1 MWLFHLCRAVKIQ
14 TFSPAFPSA
23 ESIAKAFCWLSICNL
38 WNFKEKA
45 SAVFYGTANL
55 LSLLPLALAF
65 PTNEQSRLNVFRS
78 GGSVASLFVR
88 KVFSLLAGVAL
99 AAHLSTS
106 RTPWERRGRSGDTE
120 RASPSKRPLSLSQQA
135 HCSSSNAFNVK

>member
-14 TFSPAFPSA
+14 TFSPAFPLA
-23 ESIAKAFCWLSICNL
+23 ESIAKAFCWLSLWNF

-45 SAVFYGTANL
+45 SAVFYGTASF

-65 PTNEQSRLNVFRS
+65 PTNGQSRLNAFRS
-78 GGSVASLFVR
+78 GGFVASLFVR

-106 RTPWERRGRSGDTE
+106 RTPWERRGRSRDAG
-120 RASPSKRPLSLSQQA
+120 RASPQKCPLSLSQQA